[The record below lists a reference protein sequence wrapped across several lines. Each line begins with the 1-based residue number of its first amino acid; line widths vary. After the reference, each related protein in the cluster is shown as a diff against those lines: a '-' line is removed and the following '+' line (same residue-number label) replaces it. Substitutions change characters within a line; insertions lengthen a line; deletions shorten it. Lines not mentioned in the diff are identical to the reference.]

1 MVHLMRLP
9 LQRKRNKN
17 TVGMDIMSGLVSY
30 AEQKAEDEAQPKVMA
45 YEQRLVAGIPGAAKL
60 KSDATI
66 NENNLSLD
74 HNSNEW
80 KVLPTA
86 PDEEKKKIVKFVKE
100 QFDIAYRARQEM
112 ELEWA
117 MAVAF
122 FEGRQWFRISSQTR
136 NLIQLQNKDEPNRY
150 ITVNK
155 MRPLID
161 GVVGKL
167 TQVGPDARAVPLSH
181 TQRDLL
187 ASEEANHICNHY
199 NRQFSRETQL
209 KERVRWACVCGTSY
223 LKIYWDAK
231 GDQVMPYFSPESGEI
246 TGYENIQIGDV
257 REEILPAF
265 DIFLDPTAK
274 RDADVRWL
282 IHASAKPLSWFVD
295 NYGEEGKLVNPDAL
309 MGNNASYIDAYLEGG
324 NGSGNGWV
332 PASTARL
339 AQVDS
344 KKRAAIVYEYW
355 EKPSQQYPSG
365 RYIVSTNSVLLHA
378 GPWLYKKKDEF
389 PFIPLRWQPRS
400 GTPYGHSLGFD
411 LCSLQQTY
419 NRVYSRM
426 LEQFEQQRD
435 YVMVQR
441 LSNVGADA
449 FNNQGDDFYDE
460 TRTYKKIY
468 YNVGSAPPVVSRAP
482 GIGGDLFPMLQYIE
496 KDMMDIAGL
505 HDVSQGQAPAGTPAE
520 AVQLLQRADNT
531 QHSYV
536 RADIEISAAKIK
548 EWEIA
553 LVEQF
558 GVAPF
563 IGNITEQKNPYESI
577 EQGVVTF
584 EHIRDGGQYRIVY
597 VPGSSMEDSPDQK
610 LQKVMTMRQMGLFG
624 DPSDPSTNKL
634 VISMLNLPDMA
645 KIIQHLDEQEEG
657 MAQQAMMAQQMAAQQ
672 QETQAQAATKF
683 DPEAMQMQSQLEIQ
697 KIQAQVAA
705 KTDADI
711 VKMRERSR
719 LTQEND
725 AAKGI
730 VDISKE
736 KIKSQVMPTANQ

>member
-1 MVHLMRLP
+1 
-9 LQRKRNKN
+9 
-17 TVGMDIMSGLVSY
+17 
-30 AEQKAEDEAQPKVMA
+30 
-45 YEQRLVAGIPGAAKL
+45 
-60 KSDATI
+60 
-66 NENNLSLD
+66 
-74 HNSNEW
+74 
-80 KVLPTA
+80 
-86 PDEEKKKIVKFVKE
+86 
-100 QFDIAYRARQEM
+100 
-112 ELEWA
+112 
-117 MAVAF
+117 
-122 FEGRQWFRISSQTR
+122 
-136 NLIQLQNKDEPNRY
+136 
-150 ITVNK
+150 
-155 MRPLID
+155 
-161 GVVGKL
+161 
-167 TQVGPDARAVPLSH
+167 
-181 TQRDLL
+181 
-187 ASEEANHICNHY
+187 
-199 NRQFSRETQL
+199 
-209 KERVRWACVCGTSY
+209 
-223 LKIYWDAK
+223 
-231 GDQVMPYFSPESGEI
+231 
-246 TGYENIQIGDV
+246 
-257 REEILPAF
+257 
-265 DIFLDPTAK
+265 
-274 RDADVRWL
+274 
-282 IHASAKPLSWFVD
+282 
-295 NYGEEGKLVNPDAL
+295 
-309 MGNNASYIDAYLEGG
+309 
-324 NGSGNGWV
+324 
-332 PASTARL
+332 
-339 AQVDS
+339 
-344 KKRAAIVYEYW
+344 
-355 EKPSQQYPSG
+355 
-365 RYIVSTNSVLLHA
+365 
-378 GPWLYKKKDEF
+378 
-389 PFIPLRWQPRS
+389 
-400 GTPYGHSLGFD
+400 
-411 LCSLQQTY
+411 
-419 NRVYSRM
+419 
-426 LEQFEQQRD
+426 
-435 YVMVQR
+435 
-441 LSNVGADA
+441 
-449 FNNQGDDFYDE
+449 
-460 TRTYKKIY
+460 
-468 YNVGSAPPVVSRAP
+468 
-482 GIGGDLFPMLQYIE
+482 
-496 KDMMDIAGL
+496 MMDIAGL

-705 KTDADI
+705 KTDADL

-736 KIKSQVMPTANQ
+736 KIKSQVMPPANQ